1 MANEVVETCEEIVKK
16 IILNVMTALPIQ
28 PALLIQIYYWGIF
41 LFCLFMYFSYAGSNN
56 CDKLLEKNS
65 MVPALFFTVVL
76 IFFMGLR
83 PVTFAFGDT
92 INYAAGYARVSGIA
106 EWKID
111 MDEEWL
117 FNSIMLACK
126 ASGMTV
132 SGWFFIIEIGYLG
145 FILLAMKK
153 LIGENPWM
161 GMLFFLSAF
170 STFTFGTN
178 GIRNGLACSIIT
190 FAFALAVNKNIAKM
204 VIPGFI
210 AILAMGIHK
219 SIALPIAAFLAAS
232 FVIKNPMN
240 AIYFWVASIGIS
252 LVAGGTVSNF
262 FMGLGFDDRMTQYS
276 NGMGEFGD
284 QFTPTGFRWDFLLYS
299 AMPVW
304 MTWYVSRKAQKE
316 RALYGD
322 TLEEAETGITG
333 AGRIADA
340 DSMRIFNILATTY
353 ILANSF
359 WVMVI
364 KAAFSNRFAY
374 LSWFLYPVVLAYAV
388 VRLHIWPDQDRK
400 AALILLAHAGFTLF
414 MFILGKL

>member
-65 MVPALFFTVVL
+65 MVPSLFFTIVL

-92 INYAAGYARVSGIA
+92 INYAAGYARATGLA

-232 FVIKNPMN
+232 FVIKNPMI

-284 QFTPTGFRWDFLLYS
+284 QFTQTGFRWDFLLYS

-333 AGRIADA
+333 AVCASSI
-340 DSMRIFNILATTY
+340 SSQQHTY
-353 ILANSF
+353 LPI
-359 WVMVI
+359 
-364 KAAFSNRFAY
+364 RF
-374 LSWFLYPVVLAYAV
+374 
-388 VRLHIWPDQDRK
+388 
-400 AALILLAHAGFTLF
+400 G
-414 MFILGKL
+414 